1 MKKIFIDTTAWDAIE
16 DSGDANHEAAMIF
29 KDEIANR
36 YELIT
41 SNYILDETY
50 TLLLINI
57 GYERTVAFHRQL
69 EMLIKAGVL
78 QVIQLSEN
86 IIEKAWNIFEKYNQ
100 DKCWSFTDCTS
111 YAAMKELD
119 IDEVFSFD
127 RHFEQMGLIRKP

>member
-1 MKKIFIDTTAWDAIE
+1 MKKIFIDTSAWDAIE
-16 DSGDANHEAAMIF
+16 DSGDANHEAAMIL
-29 KDEIANR
+29 KDDIANR

-78 QVIQLSEN
+78 QAIQLSEN
-86 IIEKAWNIFEKYNQ
+86 IVEKAWNIFEKYNQ
-100 DKCWSFTDCTS
+100 DKCWYFTDCTS

-127 RHFEQMGLIRKP
+127 RHFEQMGFIRKP

>member
-1 MKKIFIDTTAWDAIE
+1 MKKIFIDTSAWDAIE

-86 IIEKAWNIFEKYNQ
+86 IVEKAWNIFEKYNQ

>member
-1 MKKIFIDTTAWDAIE
+1 MKKIFIDTSAWDAIE

-29 KDEIANR
+29 KDEIVNR

-57 GYERTVAFHRQL
+57 GYERTVAFHKQL

-86 IIEKAWNIFEKYNQ
+86 TVEKAWNIFEKYNQ

>member
-1 MKKIFIDTTAWDAIE
+1 MKKIFIDTSAWDAIE
-16 DSGDANHEAAMIF
+16 DSGDVNHEAAMIF
-29 KDEIANR
+29 KDEMANR

-50 TLLLINI
+50 TLLLRNI
-57 GYERTVAFHRQL
+57 GYARTVAFHRQL
-69 EMLIKAGVL
+69 EMLKKAGVL

-86 IIEKAWNIFEKYNQ
+86 IIENAWSIFAKYNQ

>member
-1 MKKIFIDTTAWDAIE
+1 
-16 DSGDANHEAAMIF
+16 MIF

-41 SNYILDETY
+41 SNYILDQTY

-86 IIEKAWNIFEKYNQ
+86 IVEKAWNIFEKYNQ

-119 IDEVFSFD
+119 IDEVSSFD

>member
-1 MKKIFIDTTAWDAIE
+1 MKKIFIDTSAWDAIE
-16 DSGDANHEAAMIF
+16 DSGDVNHEAAMIF

-36 YELIT
+36 YELIA

-50 TLLLINI
+50 TLLLRNI
-57 GYERTVAFHRQL
+57 GYARTVAFHRQL
-69 EMLIKAGVL
+69 EMLKKAGVL

-86 IIEKAWNIFEKYNQ
+86 IIENAWIIFEKYNQ
-100 DKCWSFTDCTS
+100 DKCWSFTDCAS
-111 YAAMKELD
+111 YAAMKDQD

>member
-1 MKKIFIDTTAWDAIE
+1 MKKIFIDTSAWDAIE

-50 TLLLINI
+50 TLQLINI

-86 IIEKAWNIFEKYNQ
+86 IVEKAWNIFEKYNQ

>member
-1 MKKIFIDTTAWDAIE
+1 MKKIFIDTSAWDAIE

-86 IIEKAWNIFEKYNQ
+86 IVENAWNIFEKYNQ

>member
-1 MKKIFIDTTAWDAIE
+1 MKKIFIDTSAWDAIE
-16 DSGDANHEAAMIF
+16 DSGDVNHEAAMIF
-29 KDEIANR
+29 KDEMANG

-50 TLLLINI
+50 TLLLRNI
-57 GYERTVAFHRQL
+57 GYARTVAFHRQL
-69 EMLIKAGVL
+69 EMLKKAGVL

-86 IIEKAWNIFEKYNQ
+86 IIENAWIIFEKYNQ
-100 DKCWSFTDCTS
+100 DKCWSFTDCAS
-111 YAAMKELD
+111 YAAMKDQD

>member
-69 EMLIKAGVL
+69 EMLIKAGVF

-86 IIEKAWNIFEKYNQ
+86 IVEKAWNIFEKYNQ

>member
-1 MKKIFIDTTAWDAIE
+1 MKKIFIDTSAWDAIE

-78 QVIQLSEN
+78 RVIQLSEN
-86 IIEKAWNIFEKYNQ
+86 IEEKAWSIFEKYNQ

-111 YAAMKELD
+111 YAAMKELA

-127 RHFEQMGLIRKP
+127 RHFEQMGIIRKP

>member
-1 MKKIFIDTTAWDAIE
+1 MKKIFIDTSAWDAIE
-16 DSGDANHEAAMIF
+16 DSGDANHVAAMIF

-86 IIEKAWNIFEKYNQ
+86 IVEKAWNIFEKYNQ

>member
-1 MKKIFIDTTAWDAIE
+1 MKNIFIDTSAWDAIE

-69 EMLIKAGVL
+69 EMLIKADVL
-78 QVIQLSEN
+78 QVIQPSEN
-86 IIEKAWNIFEKYNQ
+86 IVEKAWNIFQKYNQ

>member
-1 MKKIFIDTTAWDAIE
+1 MKKIFIDTSAWDAIE
-16 DSGDANHEAAMIF
+16 DSGDVNHEAAMIF

-50 TLLLINI
+50 TLLLRNI
-57 GYERTVAFHRQL
+57 GYARTVAFHRQL
-69 EMLIKAGVL
+69 EMLKKAGVL

-86 IIEKAWNIFEKYNQ
+86 IIENAWIIFEKYNQ
-100 DKCWSFTDCTS
+100 DKCWSFTDCAS
-111 YAAMKELD
+111 YAAMKDQD

>member
-1 MKKIFIDTTAWDAIE
+1 MKKIFIDTSAWDAIE
-16 DSGDANHEAAMIF
+16 DSGDVNHEAAMIF

-50 TLLLINI
+50 TLLLRNI
-57 GYERTVAFHRQL
+57 GYARTVAFHRQL
-69 EMLIKAGVL
+69 EMLKKAGVL

-86 IIEKAWNIFEKYNQ
+86 IIENAWIIFEKYNQ
-100 DKCWSFTDCTS
+100 DKCWSFSDCAS
-111 YAAMKELD
+111 YAAMKDQD

>member
-1 MKKIFIDTTAWDAIE
+1 MKKIFIDTSAWDAIE
-16 DSGDANHEAAMIF
+16 DSGDVNHEAAMIF
-29 KDEIANR
+29 KDEMANR

-50 TLLLINI
+50 TLLLRNI
-57 GYERTVAFHRQL
+57 GYARTVAFHRQL
-69 EMLIKAGVL
+69 EMLKKAGVL

-86 IIEKAWNIFEKYNQ
+86 IIENAWIIFEKYNQ
-100 DKCWSFTDCTS
+100 DKCWSFTDCAS
-111 YAAMKELD
+111 YAAMKDQD

>member
-1 MKKIFIDTTAWDAIE
+1 MKKIFIDTSAWDAIE

-50 TLLLINI
+50 TLLLINM

-111 YAAMKELD
+111 YAAMTELD

>member
-1 MKKIFIDTTAWDAIE
+1 MKKIFIDTSAWDAIE

-57 GYERTVAFHRQL
+57 GYERTVTFHRQL

-78 QVIQLSEN
+78 QVVQLSEN
-86 IIEKAWNIFEKYNQ
+86 IEEKAWNIFEKYNQ

-127 RHFEQMGLIRKP
+127 RHFGQMGLIRKP

>member
-1 MKKIFIDTTAWDAIE
+1 MKKIFIDTSAWDAIE
-16 DSGDANHEAAMIF
+16 DSGDVNHEAAMIF

-50 TLLLINI
+50 TLLLRNI
-57 GYERTVAFHRQL
+57 GYARTVAFHRQL
-69 EMLIKAGVL
+69 EMLKKAGVL

-86 IIEKAWNIFEKYNQ
+86 IIENAWIIFEKYNQ
-100 DKCWSFTDCTS
+100 DKCWSFTDCAS

>member
-1 MKKIFIDTTAWDAIE
+1 MKKIFIDTSAWDAIE

-57 GYERTVAFHRQL
+57 GYERTVTFHRQL

-78 QVIQLSEN
+78 QVVQLSEN
-86 IIEKAWNIFEKYNQ
+86 IEEKAWNIFEKYNQ
-100 DKCWSFTDCTS
+100 D
-111 YAAMKELD
+111 
-119 IDEVFSFD
+119 
-127 RHFEQMGLIRKP
+127 

>member
-1 MKKIFIDTTAWDAIE
+1 MKKIFIDTSAWDAIE
-16 DSGDANHEAAMIF
+16 DSGDVNHEAAMIF

-50 TLLLINI
+50 TLLLRNI
-57 GYERTVAFHRQL
+57 GYARTVAFHRQL
-69 EMLIKAGVL
+69 EMLKKAGVL

-86 IIEKAWNIFEKYNQ
+86 IIENAWIIFEKYNQ
-100 DKCWSFTDCTS
+100 DKCWSFTDCAS
-111 YAAMKELD
+111 YAAMKDQD

-127 RHFEQMGLIRKP
+127 RHFEQMGFIRKP

>member
-1 MKKIFIDTTAWDAIE
+1 
-16 DSGDANHEAAMIF
+16 
-29 KDEIANR
+29 
-36 YELIT
+36 
-41 SNYILDETY
+41 
-50 TLLLINI
+50 
-57 GYERTVAFHRQL
+57 
-69 EMLIKAGVL
+69 MLIKAGVL

-86 IIEKAWNIFEKYNQ
+86 IIENAWSIFEKYNQ

>member
-86 IIEKAWNIFEKYNQ
+86 IVEKAWNIFEKYNQ